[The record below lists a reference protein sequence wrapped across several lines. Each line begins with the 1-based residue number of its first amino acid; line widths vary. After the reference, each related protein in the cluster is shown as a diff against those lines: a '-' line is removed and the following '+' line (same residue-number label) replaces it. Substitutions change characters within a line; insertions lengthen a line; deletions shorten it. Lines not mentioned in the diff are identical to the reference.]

1 MLNQSVLVG
10 RITTINKDSEDNKI
24 NVTISVPRNYKNE
37 NGEYETDM
45 INCTLWKSIASN
57 VNEYCHVGDL
67 IGIKGRI
74 QTTKDNVMELVA
86 EKVTMLATH

>member
-10 RITTINKDSEDNKI
+10 RITTINKDNEDNKI
-24 NVTISVPRNYKNE
+24 KVTISVPRNYKNE

-45 INCTLWKSIASN
+45 INCTLWNNIASN
-57 VNEYCHVGDL
+57 INEYCHVGDL

-74 QTTKDNVMELVA
+74 QTSKDNVMELVA
-86 EKVTMLATH
+86 EKVTMLAAK

>member
-10 RITTINKDSEDNKI
+10 RITTINKDSEDNKT

-37 NGEYETDM
+37 NGEYERDM
-45 INCTLWKSIASN
+45 INCTIWKPIASN
-57 VNEYCHVGDL
+57 INEYCHVGDL

-86 EKVTMLATH
+86 EKVTMLATK